1 MAAPKPWESS
11 VPMSSQ
17 PMPPSFD
24 PMNNG
29 FGPTIEQ
36 PRAQGSAP
44 PLPPRV
50 TQQQQQQQQYGL
62 YPPANYLN
70 PYSYSP
76 YQAGGYYNN
85 YRLSPYGGPSNIPVS
100 NFAQLAMDESRSAF
114 SSIESVIHAFRS
126 ISLMLESTFTSVYS
140 SFRAV
145 TDVFDQFTR
154 LRTQIT
160 AIYPLV
166 LLWRFLKYLYHRLLR
181 ILHLRQATHGSTDET
196 WSAIYQS
203 LQQSTSNV
211 NGQTTSTSSS
221 SSSLLVALFFIV
233 SFGTPMLMLKFLNS
247 IIRKRQAASNWLEQD
262 TNQARVVA
270 LYDYTARNSD
280 ELSFTKGT
288 IIYLAPVGL
297 QSTSSHWFLGSIDRI
312 HTGLFPA
319 NYVQPMREATPSSIN
334 LRPQTPFNA
343 TTTTTTTVPPPPP
356 PPPSS
361 TVTNIPPS
369 IFNGEEQPTLS

>member
-1 MAAPKPWESS
+1 M
-11 VPMSSQ
+11 
-17 PMPPSFD
+17 
-24 PMNNG
+24 
-29 FGPTIEQ
+29 
-36 PRAQGSAP
+36 QGLPP

-50 TQQQQQQQQYGL
+50 TQQQQQQYGL
-62 YPPANYLN
+62 YPPTNYLN

-76 YQAGGYYNN
+76 YQAGAGGYYNN
-85 YRLSPYGGPSNIPVS
+85 YRLSPYGTPSNIPVS

-145 TDVFDQFTR
+145 TDVFDQFTQ
-154 LRTQIT
+154 LRTQLT

-181 ILHLRQATHGSTDET
+181 ILHLRQATRGNTEET

-211 NGQTTSTSSS
+211 SGQTTTSSS

-247 IIRKRQAASNWLEQD
+247 IIRKRQGLIILFDLHYSI
-262 TNQARVVA
+262 VVG
-270 LYDYTARNSD
+270 
-280 ELSFTKGT
+280 F
-288 IIYLAPVGL
+288 
-297 QSTSSHWFLGSIDRI
+297 F
-312 HTGLFPA
+312 
-319 NYVQPMREATPSSIN
+319 
-334 LRPQTPFNA
+334 
-343 TTTTTTTVPPPPP
+343 
-356 PPPSS
+356 
-361 TVTNIPPS
+361 
-369 IFNGEEQPTLS
+369 